1 MPVPYEHKAFKL
13 PEPAKHYCEECEY
26 FRWGLRT
33 AHRLEDGTCNRFKKP
48 EHIYHRKESCPRYE
62 PKGTAHKRDE
72 KAGGSHRED

>member
-13 PEPAKHYCEECEY
+13 PEPEKHYCEECEY

-33 AHRLEDGTCNRFKKP
+33 AYRLEDGTCTRYKKP

-62 PKGTAHKRDE
+62 PKGTSHKRDE